1 MPAAEFLKRHGYHIL
16 ARSLDSP
23 LGELDI
29 VAVDGR
35 TVVFVEVKTRSSN
48 DAGHPDEAIDSR
60 KEQRM
65 TQAALA
71 YLKSNRL
78 LNYSS
83 RFDVVAITWPDDAGS
98 RRSSTT
104 RMPFRRWARVSF
116 SADAGVTAGRTLVTV
131 GDVPQRFDA
140 AIQYNPFVGSWQNHD
155 RIRAVG
161 FLIIIRA
168 CRLITDFE
176 DAEYDCIFR
185 FS

>member
-1 MPAAEFLKRHGYHIL
+1 MSWSARIREWVARRFSKKSLGDRGEDGAAKFLKRQGFHIL

-35 TVVFVEVKTRSSN
+35 TVVFVEVKTRRSD
-48 DAGHPDEAIDSR
+48 DAGRPSEAIDQR

-78 LNYSS
+78 LNYSA
-83 RFDVVAITWPDDAGS
+83 RFDVVAITWPNDA
-98 RRSSTT
+98 RK
-104 RMPFRRWARVSF
+104 PIIEHFKNAF
-116 SADAGVTAGRTLVTV
+116 SPVGAG
-131 GDVPQRFDA
+131 QF
-140 AIQYNPFVGSWQNHD
+140 
-155 RIRAVG
+155 
-161 FLIIIRA
+161 
-168 CRLITDFE
+168 
-176 DAEYDCIFR
+176 

>member
-1 MPAAEFLKRHGYHIL
+1 MSWTSRIRDWFAKRFPEKSLGDRGEDAAAKFLKRQGYHIL

-35 TVVFVEVKTRSSN
+35 TVVFVEVKTRRSDDTGRPS
-48 DAGHPDEAIDSR
+48 DAIDSR

-78 LNYSS
+78 LDYSA
-83 RFDVVAITWPDDAGS
+83 RFDVVAIMWPDDA
-98 RRSSTT
+98 RKPTIEH
-104 RMPFRRWARVSF
+104 FKNAF
-116 SADAGVTAGRTLVTV
+116 SALGAG
-131 GDVPQRFDA
+131 QF
-140 AIQYNPFVGSWQNHD
+140 
-155 RIRAVG
+155 
-161 FLIIIRA
+161 
-168 CRLITDFE
+168 
-176 DAEYDCIFR
+176 

>member
-1 MPAAEFLKRHGYHIL
+1 MSLFARVRDWFARRLPKKSLGDRGEDAAAKFLKRQKYHIL

-35 TVVFVEVKTRSSN
+35 TVVFVEVKTRRS
-48 DAGHPDEAIDSR
+48 DEAGRPEEAIDSR

-78 LNYSS
+78 LGYSA
-83 RFDVVAITWPDDAGS
+83 RFDVVAITWPDDA
-98 RRSSTT
+98 RKPTIEH
-104 RMPFRRWARVSF
+104 FKNAF
-116 SADAGVTAGRTLVTV
+116 SPV
-131 GDVPQRFDA
+131 GTGQF
-140 AIQYNPFVGSWQNHD
+140 
-155 RIRAVG
+155 
-161 FLIIIRA
+161 
-168 CRLITDFE
+168 
-176 DAEYDCIFR
+176 

>member
-1 MPAAEFLKRHGYHIL
+1 MSLPSRIRDWFARRFPEKSLGDRGEDAAAKFLKRQGFHIL

-35 TVVFVEVKTRSSN
+35 TVVFVEVKTRRSD
-48 DAGHPDEAIDSR
+48 DAGRPSEAIDQR

-78 LNYSS
+78 LDYSA
-83 RFDVVAITWPDDAGS
+83 RFDVVAITWPDDA
-98 RRSSTT
+98 RKPTIEH
-104 RMPFRRWARVSF
+104 FKNAF
-116 SADAGVTAGRTLVTV
+116 SPV
-131 GDVPQRFDA
+131 GTGQF
-140 AIQYNPFVGSWQNHD
+140 
-155 RIRAVG
+155 
-161 FLIIIRA
+161 
-168 CRLITDFE
+168 
-176 DAEYDCIFR
+176 

>member
-1 MPAAEFLKRHGYHIL
+1 MSWTSRIRDWFANRFPEKSLGDRGEDVAAKFLKRQGFHIL

-35 TVVFVEVKTRSSN
+35 TVVFVEVKTRRSD
-48 DAGHPDEAIDSR
+48 DAGRPSEAIDQR

-78 LNYSS
+78 LDYSA
-83 RFDVVAITWPDDAGS
+83 RFDVVAIMWPDDA
-98 RRSSTT
+98 RKPTIEH
-104 RMPFRRWARVSF
+104 FKNAF
-116 SADAGVTAGRTLVTV
+116 SPVGAG
-131 GDVPQRFDA
+131 QF
-140 AIQYNPFVGSWQNHD
+140 
-155 RIRAVG
+155 
-161 FLIIIRA
+161 
-168 CRLITDFE
+168 
-176 DAEYDCIFR
+176 

>member
-1 MPAAEFLKRHGYHIL
+1 MSWPSRVRDWFARRFPEKSLGDRGEDAAAKYLKHEGYHIL
-16 ARSLDSP
+16 ARGLDSP

-35 TVVFVEVKTRSSN
+35 TVVFVEVKTRRSD
-48 DAGHPDEAIDSR
+48 DAGRPSDAIDQR

-83 RFDVVAITWPDDAGS
+83 RFDVVAITWPDDA
-98 RRSSTT
+98 RQ
-104 RMPFRRWARVSF
+104 PAIEHFKNAF
-116 SADAGVTAGRTLVTV
+116 SPV
-131 GDVPQRFDA
+131 GTGQF
-140 AIQYNPFVGSWQNHD
+140 
-155 RIRAVG
+155 
-161 FLIIIRA
+161 
-168 CRLITDFE
+168 
-176 DAEYDCIFR
+176 

>member
-1 MPAAEFLKRHGYHIL
+1 MSWPARVRDWFAKRFPEKSLGDRGEDAAAKFLKRQGFHIL

-35 TVVFVEVKTRSSN
+35 TVVFVEVKTRRSD
-48 DAGHPDEAIDSR
+48 DAGRPSEAIDQR

-78 LNYSS
+78 LGYSA
-83 RFDVVAITWPDDAGS
+83 RFDVVAITWPDDA
-98 RRSSTT
+98 RT
-104 RMPFRRWARVSF
+104 PKIEHYKNAF
-116 SADAGVTAGRTLVTV
+116 SPVGAG
-131 GDVPQRFDA
+131 QF
-140 AIQYNPFVGSWQNHD
+140 
-155 RIRAVG
+155 
-161 FLIIIRA
+161 
-168 CRLITDFE
+168 
-176 DAEYDCIFR
+176 